1 MFYIYILQSEL
12 DWSFYI
18 GFTENI
24 ESRVYEHNFGRTG
37 YSKSKRPWKLIY
49 SEEFG
54 TRTEAIKRER
64 YLKKLKS
71 RRYIEK
77 LVAKGP

>member
-12 DWSFYI
+12 DYSYYV

-24 ESRVYEHNFGRTG
+24 ENRVYEHNFGRTG

-49 SEEFG
+49 SERFE
-54 TRTEAIKRER
+54 TRTEAIKREK
-64 YLKKLKS
+64 YLKRLKS
-71 RRYIEK
+71 RKYIEK
-77 LVAKGP
+77 LVVKGP